1 MAACFGTETAFH
13 VFQSDLLDP
22 DLRKKLSFPMLEISV
37 LFSIEKRKSNRW
49 FIVVIFRLVFNLL
62 GRFLGPCHC
71 YFFFF
76 FFGGGGGFS
85 GLVRALVSGSSG
97 PGSSP
102 DRGHCVLFLGK
113 TIYSHSASL
122 RPGVQMGTGDIIAG
136 GNPAMD

>member
-1 MAACFGTETAFH
+1 MAVCFGTETAFH

-71 YFFFF
+71 YF
-76 FFGGGGGFS
+76 GRGGGFS
-85 GLVRALVSGSSG
+85 ALVRALVSGSSG

-102 DRGHCVLFLGK
+102 GRGHCVVFLGK

-122 RPGVQMGTGDIIAG
+122 RPGV
-136 GNPAMD
+136 